1 MLRVDYWI
9 SRLESSYLEKFVVLI
24 LTELKTKQTNLKWQL
39 KTLTVELGGLFKI
52 LLDFWLI
59 MKWNRHWLSINDSVW
74 ILSGFLRMLKRPFAF
89 LRYRWANWRQRTKID
104 VVDVASATK
113 SQPPSAATAKKS
125 ALESYCNYFFF
136 FKWFLP
142 PSFQTR
148 KWLNP
153 ATLGESFTKNPKMMC
168 QHRHWFTEFWGSC
181 RDSYWELV
189 TRVLSRVLLLLLMKP
204 KAGIGCPGGS
214 ERQLPVRN
222 PALGDGKAEIDGR
235 LGHALAQLPQITA
248 RCLFQSWIFI
258 ITLDY
263 ASLGS

>member
-113 SQPPSAATAKKS
+113 SQPPSAATARKS

-136 FKWFLP
+136 FQMILATFL
-142 PSFQTR
+142 SDSEMTKSSNSWRIFY
-148 KWLNP
+148 K
-153 ATLGESFTKNPKMMC
+153 ESQNDVSTSSLI
-168 QHRHWFTEFWGSC
+168 H
-181 RDSYWELV
+181 
-189 TRVLSRVLLLLLMKP
+189 RVLGFL
-204 KAGIGCPGGS
+204 
-214 ERQLPVRN
+214 
-222 PALGDGKAEIDGR
+222 
-235 LGHALAQLPQITA
+235 
-248 RCLFQSWIFI
+248 
-258 ITLDY
+258 
-263 ASLGS
+263 